1 MFTTYLN
8 TLGLSFDHFLQRN
21 VKSNITKSH
30 RFKHGMLATFLAS
43 FSDVLPLFLQ
53 QILYRER
60 FRTCH
65 NCPPCLNQTFLPIY
79 FVFLPHACG
88 FCMASGHT
96 LYNFLCI
103 LIKTRIIENWLLS
116 KALDRLIVLFENENI
131 YLLLIFSPCKQ
142 LDCNSITETGFSGYF
157 SLIYLGLDTKS
168 RIFLGFLRNKKIFR
182 NFGDF

>member
-1 MFTTYLN
+1 MFSTYLN

-53 QILYRER
+53 QILFRER

-65 NCPPCLNQTFLPIY
+65 NCPCCLNQTFLPIY

-116 KALDRLIVLFENENI
+116 KALDRFNCFI
-131 YLLLIFSPCKQ
+131 
-142 LDCNSITETGFSGYF
+142 
-157 SLIYLGLDTKS
+157 
-168 RIFLGFLRNKKIFR
+168 
-182 NFGDF
+182 

>member
-1 MFTTYLN
+1 MVLVETSLCGRLIFRFISNCENICFRLISICWAYRLIIFYRETLSQILQSHTDSN
-8 TLGLSFDHFLQRN
+8 TECQRHF
-21 VKSNITKSH
+21 S
-30 RFKHGMLATFLAS
+30 LAS

-53 QILYRER
+53 QILFRER

-65 NCPPCLNQTFLPIY
+65 NCPCCLNQTFLPIY

-116 KALDRLIVLFENENI
+116 KALDRFNCFI
-131 YLLLIFSPCKQ
+131 
-142 LDCNSITETGFSGYF
+142 
-157 SLIYLGLDTKS
+157 
-168 RIFLGFLRNKKIFR
+168 
-182 NFGDF
+182 